1 MRRRRAPRRCSAAD
15 SAVRG
20 MCMLAS
26 VAVAYPVESPSL
38 PLVLLVN
45 SLLHMD
51 TRVAA
56 CAWGRRGG
64 KGAGHGLPRRQAI
77 LCACLVQPLWLGRYK
92 ALSSVLLLPLQARR
106 PALMIFIFQFV
117 GQAQG
122 VRGCACFTHD
132 RVNLR
137 HLQLQPAGTG
147 LHLRQLFMSRP
158 VRTQGHQLPFIH
170 ELRVQGACERQG
182 QQGVSRVP
190 GVRTAGIVHFPSL
203 QQCCDKLC
211 EAHRVCNY
219 KHD

>member
-1 MRRRRAPRRCSAAD
+1 MRRRRARDVHARHCCCGPPRRTPSA
-15 SAVRG
+15 
-20 MCMLAS
+20 
-26 VAVAYPVESPSL
+26 SPG
-38 PLVLLVN
+38 PPGQ
-45 SLLHMD
+45 LHMD